1 MVRHRIGIIG
11 LGMALKPH
19 ALSLKDL
26 ADRVEVAAAFAPSRE
41 RREQAAKAWG
51 FPVVDSLA
59 GVLGDKS
66 IDTVLILA
74 PPWTH
79 TELVAGAAAAG
90 KHVLLEKPVEVNAE
104 RATAL
109 VETCERA
116 QPDTRDRLPA
126 PLPPGRA
133 RARRAAARRCA
144 REDPLRVGDDPVV
157 AAAGILRPARAAGRF
172 ARDGGGVLLTQA
184 IHTLDLLLHLVG
196 PAAEVAAYV
205 DTSGL
210 RKIDTEDVV
219 AGAVRYAS
227 GASGVIDATTV
238 TYPGY
243 PERIEIAGTAGSAVL
258 EVERLTVQYMNGER
272 LVRGGAS
279 AGGGGADPMAFSH
292 EHHRRVLAEFLDAI
306 DQRRE
311 PTNSGRSALHVQRL
325 IDAVLASGRE
335 RRPVAVGD
343 GQPLRR
349 GRYRASTRRTAS
361 AHDAAISSSRPTKN
375 RARPA
380 ARRAASRSSRGR
392 SPAAPS
398 ARPPGRSTSGRRSP
412 PAR

>member
-1 MVRHRIGIIG
+1 MAKHRIGVIG

-59 GVLGDKS
+59 AVLGDKS
-66 IDTVLILA
+66 IDTVLVLA

-79 TELVAGAAAAG
+79 TELVTQAAAAG
-90 KHVLLEKPVEVNAE
+90 KHVLLEKPLEVNAE
-104 RATAL
+104 RAAAL

-116 QPDTRDRLPA
+116 DRTLAIVFQHRFRPA
-126 PLPPGRA
+126 ALELAELLRAGRLGKILSASATIRWWRPPEYYGGREADPRSIGTQPGR
-133 RARRAAARRCA
+133 
-144 REDPLRVGDDPVV
+144 GT
-157 AAAGILRPARAAGRF
+157 F

-196 PAAEVAAYV
+196 PAAEAAAYA
-205 DTSGL
+205 DTSPL

-219 AGAVRYAS
+219 AGAVRYAN

-243 PERIEIAGTAGSAVL
+243 PERIEIGGTSGSAVL
-258 EVERLTVQYMNGER
+258 EVERLTVNYLNGESV
-272 LVRGGAS
+272 VRGGAS
-279 AGGGGADPMAFSH
+279 TGGGGADPMAFSH

-306 DQRRE
+306 DQRRA
-311 PTNSGRSALHVQRL
+311 PMNSGRSALHVQRL
-325 IDAVLASGRE
+325 IDALLAS
-335 RRPVAVGD
+335 A
-343 GQPLRR
+343 RR
-349 GRYRASTRRTAS
+349 G
-361 AHDAAISSSRPTKN
+361 
-375 RARPA
+375 
-380 ARRAASRSSRGR
+380 
-392 SPAAPS
+392 APVKV
-398 ARPPGRSTSGRRSP
+398 G
-412 PAR
+412 

>member
-1 MVRHRIGIIG
+1 MARHRIGMIG

-41 RREQAAKAWG
+41 RREEAAKTWG
-51 FPVVDSLA
+51 FPIVDSLA

-66 IDTVLILA
+66 VDTVLILA

-79 TELVAGAAAAG
+79 TDLVAQAAAAG

-116 QPDTRDRLPA
+116 GRTLAIVFQHRFRPA
-126 PLPPGRA
+126 ALELAGLLRAGALGKILSASATIRWWRPPEYFAQPGR
-133 RARRAAARRCA
+133 
-144 REDPLRVGDDPVV
+144 GT
-157 AAAGILRPARAAGRF
+157 F

-205 DTSGL
+205 DTSPL
-210 RKIDTEDVV
+210 RKIDTEDTV
-219 AGAVRYAS
+219 AAAVRYAN

-243 PERIEIAGTAGSAVL
+243 PERIEIAGTQGSAVL
-258 EVERLTVQYMNGER
+258 EVESLTVNYMNGER
-272 LVRGGAS
+272 
-279 AGGGGADPMAFSH
+279 
-292 EHHRRVLAEFLDAI
+292 
-306 DQRRE
+306 
-311 PTNSGRSALHVQRL
+311 
-325 IDAVLASGRE
+325 
-335 RRPVAVGD
+335 
-343 GQPLRR
+343 
-349 GRYRASTRRTAS
+349 
-361 AHDAAISSSRPTKN
+361 SSSAAAR
-375 RARPA
+375 RPA
-380 ARRAASRSSRGR
+380 AGAPIRWPSRTSTTGGCWPSSWT
-392 SPAAPS
+392 
-398 ARPPGRSTSGRRSP
+398 RSTSSGRRRT
-412 PAR
+412 PAGRRCTCSG

>member
-1 MVRHRIGIIG
+1 MARHRIGVIG

-41 RREQAAKAWG
+41 RREEAAKTWG
-51 FPVVDSLA
+51 LPTVDSLA

-66 IDTVLILA
+66 VDAVLILA

-79 TELVAGAAAAG
+79 TDLVAQAAAAG

-116 QPDTRDRLPA
+116 GRALAIVFQHRFRPA
-126 PLPPGRA
+126 ALELAGLLRAGALGKILSASATIRWWRPPEYFAQPGR
-133 RARRAAARRCA
+133 
-144 REDPLRVGDDPVV
+144 GT
-157 AAAGILRPARAAGRF
+157 F

-184 IHTLDLLLHLVG
+184 IHTLDLLLHLAG
-196 PAAEVAAYV
+196 PAAEVAAYA
-205 DTSGL
+205 DTSPL
-210 RKIDTEDVV
+210 RKIDTEDTV
-219 AGAVRYAS
+219 AAAVRYAS

-243 PERIEIAGTAGSAVL
+243 PERIEVAGTLGSAVL
-258 EVERLTVQYMNGER
+258 EVESLTVNYMSGER
-272 LVRGGAS
+272 RQRGGAS

-306 DQRRE
+306 DQQRP

-325 IDAVLASGRE
+325 IDALLASAR
-335 RRPVAVGD
+335 D
-343 GQPLRR
+343 GAPAKLR
-349 GRYRASTRRTAS
+349 
-361 AHDAAISSSRPTKN
+361 
-375 RARPA
+375 
-380 ARRAASRSSRGR
+380 
-392 SPAAPS
+392 
-398 ARPPGRSTSGRRSP
+398 
-412 PAR
+412 